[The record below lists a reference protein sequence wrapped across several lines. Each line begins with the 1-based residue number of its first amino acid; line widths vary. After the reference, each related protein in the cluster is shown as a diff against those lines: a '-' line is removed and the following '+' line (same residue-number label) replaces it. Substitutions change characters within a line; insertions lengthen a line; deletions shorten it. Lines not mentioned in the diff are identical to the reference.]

1 MSLLSSVVAC
11 GARFILPIS
20 LHLKHAVAIS
30 IPTALRCVALTLYNP
45 LSSCLSSSPVER
57 AQWIFLLNV
66 LKHLG
71 ILISPSNHLD
81 KGHFELTSGIS
92 NDQSLP
98 TFWGEKE
105 PQDTLALGTSIEPL
119 AVSLRLNN
127 IIVGVQYT
135 VCAGKSFSKFGFVN
149 SLPTSK

>member
-1 MSLLSSVVAC
+1 MDKYYLLNQTLTHRLQTPYEYIHPFIHYLSYAVSLLSSVVARS
-11 GARFILPIS
+11 ARFILPIS

-98 TFWGEKE
+98 TF
-105 PQDTLALGTSIEPL
+105 
-119 AVSLRLNN
+119 
-127 IIVGVQYT
+127 
-135 VCAGKSFSKFGFVN
+135 
-149 SLPTSK
+149 